1 MRPFMSSPVPVI
13 GLYSPYP
20 QAGKSTVADMLVED
34 FGFRRVKMADALKA
48 MLRALLFH
56 QGVDLGHIQ
65 DMVEGSEKECITSH
79 LGFRSP
85 RYAMQTLGTE
95 WGRSAMGEDF
105 WVDLARRKIGLIV
118 AAGKPVVVDD
128 MRFENEA
135 HMIREFDDAAL
146 VRITRPSIEPKKG
159 FLKGLLGGH
168 KSEGGLEGVSFDL
181 EITNDFSS
189 CEAFCGEAIGALRD
203 HLRSK
208 NFHLGGRATN
218 VEG

>member
-1 MRPFMSSPVPVI
+1 MRELMSSPIPVI

-20 QAGKSTVADMLVED
+20 QAGKSTLADLLVED
-34 FGFRRVKMADALKA
+34 FGFRRVKMAGALKA

-56 QGVDLGHIQ
+56 QGVDLDRIH
-65 DMVEGSEKECITSH
+65 DMIEGSEKECVTSH

-105 WVDLARRKIGLIV
+105 WTSLARRKIDSIV
-118 AAGKPVVVDD
+118 AGGKPVVVDD

-135 HMIREFDDAAL
+135 HMIREFGGAAL
-146 VRITRPSIEPKKG
+146 VRITRPSVAPKKG
-159 FLKGLLGGH
+159 LFGGH
-168 KSEGGLEGVSFDL
+168 KSEGGLEGISFDL
-181 EITNDFSS
+181 EITNRFPS

-203 HLRSK
+203 HLLSK
-208 NFHLGGRATN
+208 GFHLVKKG
-218 VEG
+218 E